1 MLVDFF
7 SMVFFTL
14 VGRARVAGALCFMAL
29 LIEVLAPELPA
40 VALDELVP
48 GALAEIGT
56 SEIGDSS
63 TTSKLEMCDP
73 SVLWNITFSR
83 FSSLAFMMRQLTS
96 QVGSWILLI
105 EMFHSGLV
113 RWRPR

>member
-63 TTSKLEMCDP
+63 TTSKLEMCETKLFKTC
-73 SVLWNITFSR
+73 SESK
-83 FSSLAFMMRQLTS
+83 TS
-96 QVGSWILLI
+96 
-105 EMFHSGLV
+105 
-113 RWRPR
+113 